1 MSSEISTAIARVILA
16 EGDWMKTIRL
26 VSIREVMVGW
36 WWSRRCVGYQAV
48 LTSGV
53 FVHQSDVLDTALE
66 ATADGVQGLLGDL
79 RDDAMVCS
87 EDFEAHGPRL
97 TSSPTARGFDRL
109 EFREFNGHA
118 CSLQVSS
125 SMEEPKIWLGIDDAA
140 PEIMKSKAQRLGW
153 ELPPGEVSGWMP
165 VPFDKDVL
173 FHTRMHLDRAT
184 TIELIAKLNRWVHDE
199 TLT

>member
-1 MSSEISTAIARVILA
+1 
-16 EGDWMKTIRL
+16 MKTIRL
-26 VSIREVMVGW
+26 VSIREVTVGW
-36 WWSRRCVGYQAV
+36 WWSRRRVGYQAV
-48 LTSGV
+48 LESGV
-53 FVHQSDVLDTALE
+53 FIHQSDVLDTALE
-66 ATADGVQGLLGDL
+66 ATADGVQGLMGDL

-109 EFREFNGHA
+109 EFSDNNGCH

-125 SMEEPKIWLGIDDAA
+125 SMMEPQIWLGVEDAN
-140 PEIMKSKAQRLGW
+140 PQIMKAHAQRAGMQ
-153 ELPPGEVSGWMP
+153 LPPGEVSGYMP
-165 VPFDKDVL
+165 YPFPADVTMN
-173 FHTRMHLDRAT
+173 TRMHLDRAT